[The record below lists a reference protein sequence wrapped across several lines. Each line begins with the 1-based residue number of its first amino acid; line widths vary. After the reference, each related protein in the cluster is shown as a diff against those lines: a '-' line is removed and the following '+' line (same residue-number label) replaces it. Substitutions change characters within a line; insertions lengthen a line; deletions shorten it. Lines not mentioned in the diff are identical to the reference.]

1 VFFQSVASWQL
12 KDVSLWR
19 IMFYS
24 LHKISG
30 LMFNVKDGNSWTV
43 SEGGFPECNVPAFP
57 SALRS
62 SWVQSLHP
70 LTHM

>member
-1 VFFQSVASWQL
+1 
-12 KDVSLWR
+12 
-19 IMFYS
+19 
-24 LHKISG
+24 
-30 LMFNVKDGNSWTV
+30 MFNVKDGNSWTV